1 MFYVGKLPKT
11 SFYTVNKKTSFVHKY
26 FTFYGNDMCTVFH
39 IIHLGGIYM
48 YKKIVVSMTMAAL
61 LFGATVLP
69 TYAATPKEVTFH
81 HHKLISEEEM
91 QSLEKL
97 GYNKH
102 EIWKA
107 AHIARMSKKEI
118 KDVLAYYKQ
127 NKSWEKTAE
136 HFGVDPSK
144 LKKHHMNKETKK
156 ALLQQLATMQKSTPD
171 VLKQKMKEYN
181 IGLRQLT
188 VLTIIAQKSNT
199 PLDDV
204 LKMKKDGMDMKQ
216 IAEKLNVKKE
226 DIRAE
231 MIKLVKS
238 IKEKKTN

>member
-1 MFYVGKLPKT
+1 
-11 SFYTVNKKTSFVHKY
+11 
-26 FTFYGNDMCTVFH
+26 MCTVFH
-39 IIHLGGIYM
+39 TIHLGGVYM
-48 YKKIVVSMTMAAL
+48 YKKIAVSMTMTAL
-61 LFGATVLP
+61 LCGAIIFP
-69 TYAATPKEVTFH
+69 ASAAIPKEVTMH
-81 HHKLISEEEM
+81 HHKPISEEEM

-107 AHIARMSKKEI
+107 AHIARISKQEI
-118 KDVLAYYKQ
+118 KDVLSYYKQ

-144 LKKHHMNKETKK
+144 LKKHHMSKETKQ

-171 VLKQKMKEYN
+171 QLKQKMKEYN
-181 IGLRQLT
+181 IKLRHLT
-188 VLTIIAQKSNT
+188 VLTIISQKSNT

-204 LKMKKDGMDMKQ
+204 LKMKKDGMDIKQ
-216 IAEKLNVKKE
+216 IAEKLNVKRE

-231 MIKLVKS
+231 MMKLVKS
-238 IKEKKTN
+238 IKEQKTN

>member
-1 MFYVGKLPKT
+1 
-11 SFYTVNKKTSFVHKY
+11 
-26 FTFYGNDMCTVFH
+26 MCTVFH
-39 IIHLGGIYM
+39 TIQLGGVYM
-48 YKKIVVSMTMAAL
+48 YKKIAVSMTMAAL
-61 LFGATVLP
+61 LCGISTVP
-69 TYAATPKEVTFH
+69 TSAATPKEVTMH
-81 HHKLISEEEM
+81 HHKPISEEEM

-107 AHIARMSKKEI
+107 AHIAKIGNKEI

-144 LKKHHMNKETKK
+144 LKKHHMNKETKQ

-171 VLKQKMKEYN
+171 QLKQKMKEYN
-181 IGLRQLT
+181 IKLRHLA
-188 VLTIIAQKSNT
+188 VLTIISQKSNT

-204 LKMKKDGMDMKQ
+204 LKMKKDGMDIKQ
-216 IAEKLNVKKE
+216 IAEKLNVKRE

-231 MIKLVKS
+231 MMKLVKL
-238 IKEKKTN
+238 IKKKKTN

>member
-1 MFYVGKLPKT
+1 
-11 SFYTVNKKTSFVHKY
+11 
-26 FTFYGNDMCTVFH
+26 MCTVFH
-39 IIHLGGIYM
+39 TIHLGGVYM
-48 YKKIVVSMTMAAL
+48 YKKIAVSMTMAAL
-61 LFGATVLP
+61 LCGISTFP
-69 TYAATPKEVTFH
+69 TSAATPKEVTMH
-81 HHKLISEEEM
+81 HHKPISEEEM

-107 AHIARMSKKEI
+107 AHIARISKQEI
-118 KDVLAYYKQ
+118 KGILSYYKQ

-144 LKKHHMNKETKK
+144 LKKHHMSKETKQ

-171 VLKQKMKEYN
+171 QLKQKMREYN
-181 IGLRQLT
+181 IKLRHLT
-188 VLTIIAQKSNT
+188 VLTIISQKSNT

-204 LKMKKDGMDMKQ
+204 LKMKKDGMDIKQ
-216 IAEKLNVKKE
+216 IAEKLNVKRE

-231 MIKLVKS
+231 MLKLVKS

>member
-1 MFYVGKLPKT
+1 
-11 SFYTVNKKTSFVHKY
+11 
-26 FTFYGNDMCTVFH
+26 MCTVFH
-39 IIHLGGIYM
+39 TIHLGGVYM
-48 YKKIVVSMTMAAL
+48 YKKIAVSMTMAAL
-61 LFGATVLP
+61 LCGAIIFP
-69 TYAATPKEVTFH
+69 ASAATPKEVTMH
-81 HHKLISEEEM
+81 HHKPILEEEM

-107 AHIARMSKKEI
+107 AHIARISNKEI

-144 LKKHHMNKETKK
+144 LKKHHMNKETKQ
-156 ALLQQLATMQKSTPD
+156 ALLQQLATMQKSTPNQ
-171 VLKQKMKEYN
+171 LKQKMKEYN
-181 IGLRQLT
+181 IKLRHLT
-188 VLTIIAQKSNT
+188 VLTIISQKSNT

-204 LKMKKDGMDMKQ
+204 LKMKKDGMDIKQ
-216 IAEKLNVKKE
+216 IAEKLNVKRE

-231 MIKLVKS
+231 MMKLVKS
-238 IKEKKTN
+238 IKETKTN

>member
-1 MFYVGKLPKT
+1 
-11 SFYTVNKKTSFVHKY
+11 
-26 FTFYGNDMCTVFH
+26 
-39 IIHLGGIYM
+39 M
-48 YKKIVVSMTMAAL
+48 YKKIAVSMTMAAL
-61 LFGATVLP
+61 LCGISTFP
-69 TYAATPKEVTFH
+69 TSAATPKEVTMH
-81 HHKLISEEEM
+81 HHKPISEEEM

-107 AHIARMSKKEI
+107 AHIARISRQEI
-118 KDVLAYYKQ
+118 KGVLSYYKQ

-144 LKKHHMNKETKK
+144 LKKHHMSKETKQ
-156 ALLQQLATMQKSTPD
+156 ALLQQLTTMQKSTPD
-171 VLKQKMKEYN
+171 QLKQKMKEYN
-181 IGLRQLT
+181 IKLPHLT
-188 VLTIIAQKSNT
+188 VLTIISQKSNT

-204 LKMKKDGMDMKQ
+204 LKMKKDGMDIKQ
-216 IAEKLNVKKE
+216 IAEKLNVKRE

-231 MIKLVKS
+231 MLKLVKS

>member
-1 MFYVGKLPKT
+1 
-11 SFYTVNKKTSFVHKY
+11 
-26 FTFYGNDMCTVFH
+26 MCTVFH
-39 IIHLGGIYM
+39 TIHLGGVYM
-48 YKKIVVSMTMAAL
+48 YKKIAVSMTMTAL
-61 LFGATVLP
+61 LCGAIIFP
-69 TYAATPKEVTFH
+69 ASAATPKEVTMH
-81 HHKLISEEEM
+81 HHKPISEEEM

-107 AHIARMSKKEI
+107 AHIARISKQEI
-118 KDVLAYYKQ
+118 KDVLSYYKQ

-144 LKKHHMNKETKK
+144 LKKHHMSKETKQ

-171 VLKQKMKEYN
+171 QLKQKMKEYS
-181 IGLRQLT
+181 IKLRHLT
-188 VLTIIAQKSNT
+188 VLTIISQKSNT

-204 LKMKKDGMDMKQ
+204 LKMKKDGMDIKQ
-216 IAEKLNVKKE
+216 IAEKLNVKRE

-231 MIKLVKS
+231 MMKLVKS
-238 IKEKKTN
+238 IKEQKTN

>member
-1 MFYVGKLPKT
+1 
-11 SFYTVNKKTSFVHKY
+11 
-26 FTFYGNDMCTVFH
+26 
-39 IIHLGGIYM
+39 M
-48 YKKIVVSMTMAAL
+48 YKKIAVSMTMAAL
-61 LFGATVLP
+61 LCGAIIFP
-69 TYAATPKEVTFH
+69 ASAATPKEVTMH
-81 HHKLISEEEM
+81 HHKPISDEEI

-107 AHIARMSKKEI
+107 AHIARISNKEI

-136 HFGVDPSK
+136 HFGIDPGK
-144 LKKHHMNKETKK
+144 LKKHHMNKETKQ

-171 VLKQKMKEYN
+171 QLKQKMKEYN
-181 IGLRQLT
+181 IKLRHLT
-188 VLTIIAQKSNT
+188 VLTIISQKSNT

-204 LKMKKDGMDMKQ
+204 LKMKKDGMDIKQ
-216 IAEKLNVKKE
+216 IAEKLNVKRE

-231 MIKLVKS
+231 MMKLVKS
-238 IKEKKTN
+238 IKEQKTN

>member
-1 MFYVGKLPKT
+1 
-11 SFYTVNKKTSFVHKY
+11 
-26 FTFYGNDMCTVFH
+26 MCTVFH
-39 IIHLGGIYM
+39 TIHLGGVYM
-48 YKKIVVSMTMAAL
+48 YKKIAVSMTMAAL
-61 LFGATVLP
+61 LCGAIIFP
-69 TYAATPKEVTFH
+69 ASAATPKEITMH
-81 HHKLISEEEM
+81 HHKPISEEEM

-107 AHIARMSKKEI
+107 AHIARISKQEI
-118 KDVLAYYKQ
+118 KDVLSYYKQ

-144 LKKHHMNKETKK
+144 LKKHHMSKETKQ

-171 VLKQKMKEYN
+171 QLKQKMKEYN
-181 IGLRQLT
+181 IKLRHLT
-188 VLTIIAQKSNT
+188 VLTIISQKSNT
-199 PLDDV
+199 SLDDV
-204 LKMKKDGMDMKQ
+204 LKMKKDGMDIKQ

-231 MIKLVKS
+231 MMKLVKS
-238 IKEKKTN
+238 IKEQKTN

>member
-1 MFYVGKLPKT
+1 
-11 SFYTVNKKTSFVHKY
+11 
-26 FTFYGNDMCTVFH
+26 MCTVFH
-39 IIHLGGIYM
+39 TIHLGGVYM
-48 YKKIVVSMTMAAL
+48 YKKIAVSMTMAAL
-61 LFGATVLP
+61 LCGISTFP
-69 TYAATPKEVTFH
+69 TSAATPKEVTMH
-81 HHKLISEEEM
+81 HHKPISEEEM

-107 AHIARMSKKEI
+107 AHIARISRQEI
-118 KDVLAYYKQ
+118 KGVLSYYKQ

-144 LKKHHMNKETKK
+144 LKKHHMSKETKQ

-171 VLKQKMKEYN
+171 QLKQKMKEYN
-181 IGLRQLT
+181 IKLRHLT
-188 VLTIIAQKSNT
+188 VLTIISQESNT

-204 LKMKKDGMDMKQ
+204 LKMKKDGMDIKQ
-216 IAEKLNVKKE
+216 IAEKLNVKRE

-231 MIKLVKS
+231 MLKLVKS